1 MSVQYVNAASQ
12 KFTCPVVTATLPAL
26 TVAVSVST
34 LPVLSV
40 VTAAAPDVSASVV
53 VVEDAARACWE
64 FPNNVITKAN
74 EVNKDNRDFLTF
86 TDVLHSSV
94 RSMNRQ
100 VDRVSIGLC
109 VSQWKR
115 TPWNQP

>member
-1 MSVQYVNAASQ
+1 MQYVNAASQ
-12 KFTCPVVTATLPAL
+12 KFTCPVVTAAAPAL
-26 TVAVSVST
+26 TDAVSVSAV
-34 LPVLSV
+34 PVPSV
-40 VTAAAPDVSASVV
+40 VTATAPDVSASVV

-64 FPNNVITKAN
+64 LPNNVVAKAN
-74 EVNKDNRDFLTF
+74 EVNKDNKDFLTF

-109 VSQWKR
+109 VSQWTH
-115 TPWNQP
+115 TPRNQP